1 MDFDKPIFDKVIF
14 DKSNFR
20 QSDFWQSNFRQSDQ
34 FQQNC
39 SVFPIPVLR
48 DRRLDLRDV
57 SKTDLQY
64 Q

>member
-14 DKSNFR
+14 DKVILDDVIFDDVINFP
-20 QSDFWQSNFRQSDQ
+20 
-34 FQQNC
+34 QNC

-57 SKTDLQY
+57 SKTDF
-64 Q
+64 